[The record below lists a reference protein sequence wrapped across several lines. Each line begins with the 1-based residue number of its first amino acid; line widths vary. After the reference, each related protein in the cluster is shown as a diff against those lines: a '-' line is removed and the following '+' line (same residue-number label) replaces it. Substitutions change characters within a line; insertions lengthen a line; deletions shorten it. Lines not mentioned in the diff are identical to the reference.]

1 MGNVK
6 LSDVSAGARLL
17 KKVVEKADINQDGAV
32 RSTDLEKIRKHLQ
45 NPSNSRGNW
54 WTGDSQ
60 ESRLYYAIRGAAE
73 YATRVVGGR
82 TVDDVKAAVED
93 LKARARSADADGDG
107 KLAAGEQSKLRTQG
121 EKSFLEFVIAYKGK
135 KISDIDLPDQH
146 EAPAPTFN
154 WSGTPAK
161 VAQSLLDACTKRA
174 NDNFWPSSAQP
185 SRYNITVAEARDMV
199 EALRPLYKS
208 RQKSVLTELC
218 NRSQASEFGC
228 VAPSDAA
235 RRVLEEYAAGL
246 GLTLSFGQPAAP
258 GFET

>member
-1 MGNVK
+1 MANVK
-6 LSDVSAGARLL
+6 LTDVNAGARLL
-17 KKVVEKADINQDGAV
+17 KRIVDRADINQDGAV

-45 NPSNSRGNW
+45 NPDNSSGNYW
-54 WTGDSQ
+54 AGDSQ

-82 TVDDVKAAVED
+82 TVDDVKVAVD
-93 LKARARSADADGDG
+93 QLKERARAADADGDG
-107 KLAAGEQSKLRTQG
+107 KLADGEKSKLRTRG

-135 KISDIDLPDQH
+135 KLSDIDLPDAH
-146 EAPAPTFN
+146 ETPAPSFN

-161 VAQSLLDACTKRA
+161 VAQSLLDSTTKRA
-174 NDNFWPSSAQP
+174 NDNFWPSDSKP

-228 VAPSDAA
+228 VAPTDAA

-246 GLTLSFGQPAAP
+246 GLTLSFGQPGAP